1 MAVFFHT
8 KWKDRAWKIID
19 DVVSR
24 VITYGIIAVLV
35 LCKPARDWFFTVRF
49 IVPLWIIATFVV
61 IIGAIHIFI
70 SKRQRDKIAC
80 VKEELAEAKAHLN
93 KAETEKLERDLADKQ
108 RATQKQRERL
118 RIRVGGWPGN

>member
-70 SKRQRDKIAC
+70 IMTKPKTIPIHPSIN
-80 VKEELAEAKAHLN
+80 VL
-93 KAETEKLERDLADKQ
+93 
-108 RATQKQRERL
+108 
-118 RIRVGGWPGN
+118 